1 MEEKKKQNT
10 GRKKQTSMKPETEE
24 KKPVTEEAVEE
35 SVEEV
40 AVTSTEETEVEA
52 KEVSEDAGNKPPAK
66 GKKGARRTGGNNKA
80 LELELEKQK
89 ELIEEANDKYK
100 RLLAEF
106 ENARNRNEKESK
118 RMYDIGAKEVL
129 EKSEAS
135 PQAKESAVVQAEK
148 VENYIL
154 YQTNIEN
161 LLKAK
166 GFSDCLCC
174 ITEQG
179 CSVVVPKSDMEDDSP
194 MIIKDVVFGQTGINF
209 ENITITEI

>member
-1 MEEKKKQNT
+1 MKINKRNILVAALIVALGTAVYLNWQF
-10 GRKKQTSMKPETEE
+10 GDASSMLTSSTKELG
-24 KKPVTEEAVEE
+24 EAEYV
-35 SVEEV
+35 SN
-40 AVTSTEETEVEA
+40 
-52 KEVSEDAGNKPPAK
+52 EVSVSTPDPALSAK
-66 GKKGARRTGGNNKA
+66 QQNSLSTARTER
-80 LELELEKQK
+80 QQSQ
-89 ELIEEANDKYK
+89 DKV
-100 RLLAEF
+100 L
-106 ENARNRNEKESK
+106 N
-118 RMYDIGAKEVL
+118 IAKEVL